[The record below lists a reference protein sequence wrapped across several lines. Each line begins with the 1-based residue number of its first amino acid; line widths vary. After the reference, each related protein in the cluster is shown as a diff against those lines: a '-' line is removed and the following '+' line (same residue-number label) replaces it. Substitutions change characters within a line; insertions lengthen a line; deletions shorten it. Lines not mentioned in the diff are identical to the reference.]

1 MMERKEARGLPKI
14 EPSTWLV
21 WLLGLVFIGLG
32 FLFLGAPRIGSL
44 VFGLPAPEWTHVGYL
59 IAIGLRDL
67 AFGLYL
73 LILSFMA
80 NRRVLAWIFAA
91 TVVIPVGDV
100 LIVFIS
106 RGLSAPAHLLLH
118 GASAAVMAGASL
130 WLFKQSSH
138 DNKGGTS

>member
-1 MMERKEARGLPKI
+1 MMEPNRSRGLPPN

-21 WLLGLVFIGLG
+21 WLLGLGFIGLG
-32 FLFLGAPRIGSL
+32 ALFLGAPRTGSL
-44 VFGLPAPEWTHVGYL
+44 LFGLPAPEWTHVGYL

-73 LILSFMA
+73 LILSFLA
-80 NRRVLAWIFAA
+80 TRRTLAWIFAA
-91 TVVIPVGDV
+91 TVVIPMGDI

-130 WLFKQSSH
+130 WLFKQSSK
-138 DNKGGTS
+138 DNKGGLL

>member
-1 MMERKEARGLPKI
+1 MMQSTGSRGLPKS

-21 WLLGLVFIGLG
+21 WALGLVFIGLG
-32 FLFLGAPRIGSL
+32 FLFLGAPGIGTL
-44 VFGLPAPEWTHVGYL
+44 LFGLPAPEWTHIGYL
-59 IAIGLRDL
+59 FAIGLRDL

-73 LILSFMA
+73 LILSFTA
-80 NRRVLAWIFAA
+80 NRRILAWIFAA

-138 DNKGGTS
+138 DNTGGFS